1 MNTPPKV
8 SVIIPVYNA
17 SKYIDRCVSSVLN
30 QRYPNIE
37 IIVVDDGSTDDSLD
51 KLLAYSP
58 SIMVLSQENSGACAA
73 RNYGLSKAQG
83 DLFQFLDADD
93 YVDENKIKNQVD
105 QWMKLSDPNAVIFGP
120 WTKVGLPLE
129 EMGENQ
135 QSVWHD
141 YYRPT
146 DILIDFAMRY
156 ACVPPSVYLIPRRV
170 IDKCGL
176 WDESLPR
183 NNDGEYM
190 ARMLD
195 CASTLYY
202 NENALSYYRS
212 TPNSLS
218 KAQSP
223 RAAMSRVVSQISMA
237 KIMLKSNNVEVANE
251 AIYKM
256 ISDTLHSLYPY
267 YKEARKKGEDYLK
280 EHFPDRPLTYH
291 SLTVKERIYYC
302 IQVIKRNPIL

>member
-1 MNTPPKV
+1 MIV
-8 SVIIPVYNA
+8 PVYNA
-17 SKYIDRCVSSVLN
+17 SRYINECINSLIN
-30 QRYPNIE
+30 QSYPNIE
-37 IIVVDDGSTDDSLD
+37 IIVVDDGSTDDSLRV
-51 KLLAYSP
+51 LQSYS
-58 SIMVLSQENSGACAA
+58 SIVVLRQKNKGASAA
-73 RNYGLSKAQG
+73 RNYGLSVATG
-83 DLFQFLDADD
+83 ELVQFLDADD
-93 YVDENKIKNQVD
+93 YIGENKIEIQVK
-105 QWMKLSDPNAVIFGP
+105 QWMQMPDSQTVVFGP
-120 WTKVGLPLE
+120 WTKIGVSVE
-129 EMGENQ
+129 NMGENQ
-135 QSVWHD
+135 KSVWHNYD
-141 YYRPT
+141 NPI
-146 DILIDFAMRY
+146 DILLDFSLNNC
-156 ACVPPSVYLIPRRV
+156 CVPLSAYLIPKNV
-170 IDKCGL
+170 IRKSGL
-176 WDESLPR
+176 WNELLSQND
-183 NNDGEYM
+183 DGEYFSRVLLH
-190 ARMLD
+190 ATKLVY
-195 CASTLYY
+195 C
-202 NENALSYYRS
+202 NCALSYYRS